1 MDKQII
7 YVDGEYLPRED
18 AKISV
23 FDHGLLYG
31 DGVFEG
37 IRVYNNKVFLFGDH
51 LDRLYD
57 SAKAIMLNVPLSK
70 DEMKTMVLECCR
82 RNQIKNG
89 YVRLVVTR
97 GAGDLG
103 LGPERC
109 PRQTVICIA
118 ANIALYP
125 EECYRDGLKILTS
138 PTQQMNSAA
147 LSPAIKSLN
156 YLNNIMAKVDG
167 QLHGMQE
174 AVMLNAEGYVAECSG
189 DNIFTIKKGRITT
202 PPIAAG
208 ALDGITR
215 GCAIKLC
222 EHIGTPVREANLQ
235 RYDLWVADE
244 IFLTG
249 TGAEIIPVVE
259 VDKRMVGDGKPGPFT
274 RDLIS
279 RFRDLTQQ
287 SGTPIPKEPLV

>member
-1 MDKQII
+1 MDLNCI
-7 YVDGEYLPRED
+7 YVDGDYVAPED

-37 IRVYNNKVFLFGDH
+37 IRVYNKKVFLFQEH

-57 SAKAIMLNVPLSK
+57 SAKAIMLTLPMTK
-70 DEMKTMVLECCR
+70 DEMREMILECCR
-82 RNQIKNG
+82 RNKLENG
-89 YVRLVVTR
+89 YIRLVVTR
-97 GAGDLG
+97 GKGDLG

-109 PRQTVICIA
+109 PHPTVICIA

-125 EECYRDGLKILTS
+125 EECYQRGLRIMTAA
-138 PTQQMNSAA
+138 TQQMNTAA

-167 QLHGMQE
+167 QLHGAEE

-189 DNIFTIKKGRITT
+189 DNIFVIKKGRILT

-215 GCAIKLC
+215 GCAMKLC
-222 EHIGTPVREANLQ
+222 DTMGNSVKEVQLQ
-235 RYDLWVADE
+235 RYDLFVADE

-259 VDKRMVGDGKPGPFT
+259 VDKRVIGDGKPGPFT

-279 RFRDLTQQ
+279 RFRDLTQS
-287 SGTPIPKEPLV
+287 SGTPIFV